1 MIKMSSQWKYKWIR
15 EQTASPRANIQ
26 SLVENKDE
34 FLDVEQLNGWRLHLL
49 SFTSLSEA
57 AHFQF

>member
-1 MIKMSSQWKYKWIR
+1 MSSQWKYNWIR

-57 AHFQF
+57 GHF